1 MSGPSDSG
9 AQRADDADVV
19 PVPSEIRAARR
30 RLGRPGESG
39 DAQVIALAKAADR
52 VPAPPPGMPLLRQRR
67 RELREHVVEG
77 KLDAV
82 RRQHSLGK
90 LTARERLVLLLD
102 EDSFVEFE
110 PYRRHRSTGP
120 GLAGNRP
127 YTDGVVTGSGTIDGR
142 RVFVYAQDFTLFG
155 GSLGEAHAAK
165 IHKVLDLAVANGAPV
180 IGLNDSGGARIQEGV
195 LALNGYG
202 GIFRRQVDA
211 SGVVPQISVILG
223 PCAGGAAYSPA
234 LADFTFMVRDTARMY
249 LTGPD
254 VVEAVTG
261 RRVSHEELGGA
272 DVHGTHS
279 GVATVVHDD
288 EQDCLADVRYLIS
301 LLPSNYL
308 EPAPATGPTGAT
320 DDYRPKLAEIV
331 PAAPNQPYDM
341 REVFAEIADAEE
353 FFELHAGWARNVLCA
368 LARVDGRVVGLV
380 GNQPVVSAGVLDG
393 PAAQKAARFVRFC
406 DAFGIPLV
414 SLVDVP
420 GFLPGV
426 EQERGGIIRQGA
438 QLLHAYCEATV
449 PRIQVI
455 LRKAYGG
462 AYIVMDSRSIG
473 CDLSLAW
480 PTNEIAVMGAEG
492 AVNVLYRRELAA
504 AADPAALRAR
514 LVAEY
519 TEEYLNPQYAAE
531 RGLVDDIID
540 PADTRAAIARGLAM
554 LQDKRKPGPARK
566 HGNLPI

>member
-1 MSGPSDSG
+1 MSGPPDGG
-9 AQRADDADVV
+9 AQRADDTEVV
-19 PVPSEIRAARR
+19 PVPLEVRAGRR
-30 RLGRPGESG
+30 RLGRSDEGG
-39 DAQVIALAKAADR
+39 DARVIALAKAADR
-52 VPAPPPGMPLLRQRR
+52 VAAPSPGMPLLRQRR
-67 RELREHVVEG
+67 HELHQHIVEG

-90 LTARERLVLLLD
+90 LTARERLTLLLD
-102 EDSFVEFE
+102 EDSFVELE
-110 PYRRHRSTGP
+110 PYRRHQSTGP
-120 GLAGNRP
+120 GVTGNRP
-127 YTDGVVTGSGTIDGR
+127 HTDGVVTGSGTVEGR

-165 IHKVLDLAVANGAPV
+165 IHKVLDLAVTNGAPV

-211 SGVVPQISVILG
+211 SGVIPQISVILG

-272 DVHGTHS
+272 DVHGRHS

-288 EQDCLADVRYLIS
+288 EEDCLADVRHLIS

-308 EPAPATGPTGAT
+308 EPPPATAPTGAT
-320 DDYRPKLAEIV
+320 DDRRPRLAEIV
-331 PAAPNQPYDM
+331 PSAPNQPYDM
-341 REVFAEIADAEE
+341 REVFAEIADDGE

-368 LARVDGRVVGLV
+368 LARIDGRVVGLV
-380 GNQPVVSAGVLDG
+380 GNQPVVFAGVLDG

-438 QLLHAYCEATV
+438 QLLHQSPHRRPA
-449 PRIQVI
+449 
-455 LRKAYGG
+455 G
-462 AYIVMDSRSIG
+462 AGLFR
-473 CDLSLAW
+473 DLG
-480 PTNEIAVMGAEG
+480 PTHHHGSVVGQKPHN
-492 AVNVLYRRELAA
+492 
-504 AADPAALRAR
+504 
-514 LVAEY
+514 
-519 TEEYLNPQYAAE
+519 AAE
-531 RGLVDDIID
+531 TDIGLF
-540 PADTRAAIARGLAM
+540 A
-554 LQDKRKPGPARK
+554 
-566 HGNLPI
+566 

>member
-1 MSGPSDSG
+1 MSGGHESR
-9 AQRADDADVV
+9 AQRVDIAAVV
-19 PVPSEIRAARR
+19 PVPEGLRPGRR
-30 RLGRPGESG
+30 RLTRPADPG
-39 DAQVIALAKAADR
+39 DAQVIPLDRTAA
-52 VPAPPPGMPLLRQRR
+52 PAPSDAGMPLLLRR
-67 RELREHVVEG
+67 HEELRAHIVDG
-77 KLDAV
+77 KLEAV

-90 LTARERLVLLLD
+90 LTARERIALLLD
-102 EDSFVEFE
+102 DDSFIELE
-110 PYRRHRSTGP
+110 PYRRHQSSGP
-120 GLAGNRP
+120 GLTGNRP
-127 YTDGVVTGSGTIDGR
+127 HTDGVIAGSGTIDGR
-142 RVFVYAQDFTLFG
+142 RVFVYAQDFTVFG
-155 GSLGEAHAAK
+155 GSLGEAHASK

-195 LALNGYG
+195 LALHGYG
-202 GIFRRQVDA
+202 GIFRRQVEA

-234 LADFTFMVRDTARMY
+234 LADFTFMVRDTSRMY

-254 VVEAVTG
+254 VVEAVSG
-261 RRVSHEELGGA
+261 QRVTHEELGGA
-272 DVHGTHS
+272 DVHGSCS

-288 EQDCLADVRYLIS
+288 EESCLADVRYLVS

-308 EPAPATGPTGAT
+308 ELPPPVAPTGAG
-320 DDYRPKLAEIV
+320 DDYRPRLAEIV
-331 PAAPNQPYDM
+331 PVEPNHPYDM
-341 REVFAEIADAEE
+341 REVIAEIVDDGE
-353 FFELHAGWARNVLCA
+353 FFELHEGWARNVLCV
-368 LARVDGRVVGLV
+368 LARIDGRVVGLV
-380 GNQPVVSAGVLDG
+380 GNQPAVFAGVLDG
-393 PAAQKAARFVRFC
+393 PASQKAARFVRFC

-420 GFLPGV
+420 GFLPGAD
-426 EQERGGIIRQGA
+426 QERSGIIRQGA

-473 CDLSLAW
+473 TDLSLAW
-480 PTNEIAVMGAEG
+480 PTNQIAVMGAEG
-492 AVNVLYRRELAA
+492 AVNVLHRRALAA
-504 AADPAALRAR
+504 AADPAALRAE

-531 RGLVDDIID
+531 RGLVDDIIE
-540 PADTRAAIARGLAM
+540 PAETRSALARGLAM

-566 HGNLPI
+566 HGNQPI